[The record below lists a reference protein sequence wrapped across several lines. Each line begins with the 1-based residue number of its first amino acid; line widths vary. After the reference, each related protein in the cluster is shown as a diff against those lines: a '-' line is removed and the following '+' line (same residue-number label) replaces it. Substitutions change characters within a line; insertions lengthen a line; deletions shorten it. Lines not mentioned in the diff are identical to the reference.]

1 MIPPLR
7 PWSRGAVPVVT
18 GSEAADFDRR
28 AMDGVGVPEAALME
42 SAGRAA
48 ADLADHLAPRG
59 RVVLVAG
66 SGNNGGDAV
75 VAARTLAAR
84 GRDVQVLTVGSRPD
98 PDPLLH
104 GWDLPRASTDDLDE
118 DALAQAFAGAAL
130 VVDGV
135 LGTGIRGAPRA
146 PADRVVRAL
155 GGGRGDGRATV
166 LSLDVPSGVDADT
179 GAVAGEAVAAAVTLC
194 FGWPKLGVLLE
205 PGRRRAGRVVA
216 AEIGF
221 PPADDAGFQARLLTP
236 AWLRGVVPRRDPD
249 THKNRVGAVLVV
261 GGGAGMAGAAVLAAR
276 SALRV
281 GAGFVRVAGAA
292 ANREILQATLPDA
305 PFVALDDGEG
315 LSRALE
321 ASRAAVVGPGLGTGP
336 DAAEAVAQVLEAPV
350 PVVLDADALNLL
362 SAGRPRGV
370 AGLAREA
377 PRVLTPHPGEMA
389 RLLGGAVPDLE
400 THRPETA
407 RRLARESG
415 ATVVYKG
422 TPSLV
427 ATPGEALAVS
437 GIASSDLAVAG
448 MGDVLAG
455 SIGGLLAQGLDPS
468 AAAGAAL
475 LLGARAA
482 LRTGLGAGLAASD
495 VPDALPG
502 ALAESD
508 PGHTDLPFRWVTL
521 DLDAPR

>member
-1 MIPPLR
+1 M
-7 PWSRGAVPVVT
+7 
-18 GSEAADFDRR
+18 E
-28 AMDGVGVPEAALME
+28 GVGVPEAALME

-104 GWDLPRASTDDLDE
+104 GWSLSRAPIEEMDP
-118 DALAQAFAGAAL
+118 DALARVFDGAAL
-130 VVDGV
+130 VVDGI
-135 LGTGIRGAPRA
+135 LGTGIRGAPRS
-146 PADRVVRAL
+146 PADRVIRAL
-155 GGGRGDGRATV
+155 GAGGGAV
-166 LSLDVPSGVDADT
+166 LALDVPSGVDADT
-179 GAVAGEAVAAAVTLC
+179 GAVAGDAVDATVTLC

-221 PPADDAGFQARLLTP
+221 PPPGDPGFRTRLLTP
-236 AWLRGVVPRRDPD
+236 AWLRGVVPHRDPD
-249 THKNRVGAVLVV
+249 THKNRVGAVVVV
-261 GGGAGMAGAAVLAAR
+261 GGGPGMAGAAVLAGRA
-276 SALRV
+276 ALRV
-281 GAGFVRVAGAA
+281 GAGFVRVAGGA
-292 ANREILQATLPDA
+292 ANREVVQATLPDA
-305 PFVALDDGEG
+305 PFVPLHDLQALGEAVES
-315 LSRALE
+315 SRAV
-321 ASRAAVVGPGLGTGP
+321 VVGPGLGTAP
-336 DAAEAVAQVLEAPV
+336 EAVAALARVLEAPV

-362 SAGRPRGV
+362 SAGRPRSV
-370 AGLAREA
+370 TELAGAG

-389 RLLGGAVPDLE
+389 RLLDGAVADLE
-400 THRPETA
+400 ARRPDTA

-427 ATPGEALAVS
+427 ASPDEALDVS

-455 SIGGLLAQGLDPS
+455 SIGGLLAQGLGPRD
-468 AAAGAAL
+468 AAGAAL

-502 ALAESD
+502 ALTEVD
-508 PGHTDLPFRWVTL
+508 GRGPDLPFPWVTL